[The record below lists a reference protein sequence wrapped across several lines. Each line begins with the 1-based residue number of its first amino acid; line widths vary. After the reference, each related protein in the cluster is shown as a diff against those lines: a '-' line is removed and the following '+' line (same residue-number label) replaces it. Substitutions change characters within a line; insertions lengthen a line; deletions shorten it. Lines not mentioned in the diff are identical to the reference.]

1 MDLGKML
8 SDWKGNLGT
17 LWLWLGIVTLLLNIG
32 VVGVESWT
40 FAYGLLYSLGFLAVG
55 LVLSKEEPG
64 LLASTFA
71 AIIGVLAVWVQLGLA
86 GQAEAST
93 IGTVSVL
100 MFLVFLACEMV
111 EVGGRA
117 PYARYAVLAALLAW
131 FLFPASYFYQRITL
145 GMPLPAATILYH
157 GGIMLLALLDFIT
170 FLGAVDFEQRENLRL
185 LFAFL
190 AIIGAF
196 WLTAVLGWGLQLIR

>member
-1 MDLGKML
+1 MSLEKL
-8 SDWKGNLGT
+8 LTDWKGNMGT
-17 LWLWLGIVTLLLNIG
+17 IWLWLGVITLLLNIG
-32 VVGVESWT
+32 VVGVERWE

-64 LLASTFA
+64 LLASIFA
-71 AIIGVLAVWVQLGLA
+71 AIIGVVAVWVQLEPA
-86 GQAEAST
+86 GSAEAST
-93 IGTVSVL
+93 YGIVSAL
-100 MFLVFLACEMV
+100 LFFMFLVSEAV
-111 EVGGRA
+111 KIGGSA
-117 PYARYAVLAALLAW
+117 SYARYAVLAALLAW

-145 GMPLPAATILYH
+145 GMELPAATILYH

-196 WLTAVLGWGLQLIR
+196 LLTAVLGWGLQLI